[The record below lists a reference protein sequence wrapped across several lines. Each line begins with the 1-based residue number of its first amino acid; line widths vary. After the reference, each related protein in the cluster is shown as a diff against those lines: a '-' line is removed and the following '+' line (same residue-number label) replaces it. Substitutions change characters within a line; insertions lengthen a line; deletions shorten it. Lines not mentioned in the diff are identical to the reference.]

1 MFCPKCG
8 ADNQDGIKFCKKCG
22 ASMIEGGAELA
33 TSTAKASAKAKS
45 GPEKATFILGIVAAG
60 LLFVPIP
67 LLAWFSVPCAV
78 VGFIFAFMLW
88 TRAKY
93 ENALPTTFTIVGIV
107 LCSFVILN
115 FLAGTIH
122 GSEDFLTSMLSSA
135 ANGFGNGLVSGL
147 R

>member
-8 ADNQDGIKFCKKCG
+8 ADNQDGIKYCKKCG
-22 ASMIEGGAELA
+22 ASMIGGGTELA
-33 TSTAKASAKAKS
+33 ASAAKASAKEKS
-45 GPEKATFILGIVAAG
+45 GSEKATFILGIIAAS

-67 LLAWFSVPCAV
+67 LLSWFSAPCAV

-88 TRAKY
+88 TRAKHD
-93 ENALPTTFTIVGIV
+93 NALPSTFTIVGIV

-122 GSEDFLTSMLSSA
+122 GSEDFITKMLSGM
-135 ANGFGNGLVSGL
+135 ANGFANGIASGVH
-147 R
+147 